1 MLFYQNDVHILM
13 DVPFTDESEKIPVY
27 VYVYDSEWVK
37 EQIVS
42 E

>member
-1 MLFYQNDVHILM
+1 M

-27 VYVYDSEWVK
+27 VYDSEWVK